1 MELEDL
7 MLIFAFKAYALFGG
21 FLLVIGLQLLVIVFS
36 CAYISSLKLKKRTR
50 VFLLLI
56 SSCGL
61 LSLSIWTSNYLYLNF
76 KNWYAYELKQVFLKD
91 SSNHQLKSPY

>member
-7 MLIFAFKAYALFGG
+7 MLILAFKAFGLMGGLFILS
-21 FLLVIGLQLLVIVFS
+21 LLQILVIVFS
-36 CAYISSLKLKKRTR
+36 CEYIRSLKLKKRTR

-61 LSLSIWTSNYLYLNF
+61 LSLSFWTTNYLYLNF

-91 SSNHQLKSPY
+91 SSNQQLKRPY